1 MRAVVQ
7 RVTCASVEVDGNQ
20 VSSIGEGLLVLVGVI
35 DGDKQEDAHY
45 LATKILGLR
54 IFRDENDKMNLNV
67 SQAGGGILIVSQFT
81 LAGDAR
87 KGNRPDFTIS
97 AKPEH
102 AIELLDE
109 VIARIQAVEV
119 PVCTGVFGAH
129 MKVSLVNDGPV
140 TIILDSRRLF

>member
-7 RVTCASVEVDGNQ
+7 RVICASVEVDDNPI
-20 VSSIGEGLLVLVGVI
+20 SSIGEGLLVLIGVI

-45 LATKILGLR
+45 MATKILSLR
-54 IFRDENDKMNLNV
+54 VFRDENEKMNLNV
-67 SQAGGGILIVSQFT
+67 SQAGGSILIVSQFT

-97 AKPEH
+97 AKPEQ
-102 AIELLDE
+102 AMELLDE
-109 VIARIQAVEV
+109 VIARIQAAEV
-119 PVCTGVFGAH
+119 PICTGVFGAH

-140 TIILDSRRLF
+140 TILLDSRRLF